1 MTSRYLIG
9 ENNYNHCE
17 ADRNPHFYLYGQLFR
32 SRCCMSHH
40 YHFSRNLVLGAS
52 RLYAQKSQNTQFT
65 IENIH
70 FYASKRSRFYKV
82 FMIMLW
88 SDLFYTRQAVK
99 NFIANWDGSLKM
111 ATAVKIIDD
120 LGPDQFITNRL
131 KSSRVTVDT
140 KVIVKSDVALSESAS
155 TDATSKVNK
164 DKETDTSILQNEC
177 NNPLDKMPF
186 LIALPFHIAEKTFD
200 IATDAAAGSIK
211 V

>member
-1 MTSRYLIG
+1 MRPIEILIFI
-9 ENNYNHCE
+9 YM
-17 ADRNPHFYLYGQLFR
+17 D
-32 SRCCMSHH
+32 S
-40 YHFSRNLVLGAS
+40 FSDLVAACLIIIISLGISFWGAS

-65 IENIH
+65 IQNIH

-88 SDLFYTRQAVK
+88 SDLFYTKQAVK

-111 ATAVKIIDD
+111 ATAVEIIDD

-131 KSSRVTVDT
+131 KSSRITVDT
-140 KVIVKSDVALSESAS
+140 KVIVKSDVTLSESAR
-155 TDATSKVNK
+155 TDATSKVIK
-164 DKETDTSILQNEC
+164 DKEIDISILQNE

-200 IATDAAAGSIK
+200 VATDAAAGSIK
-211 V
+211 VSFAH